1 LFKIGFKLFKRKA
14 QHLDFAKWKGSRW
27 ESLEGEMNGK
37 LILRTKG
44 ITERESHIEQVQVK
58 GILNAHI

>member
-1 LFKIGFKLFKRKA
+1 MGEFRRR
-14 QHLDFAKWKGSRW
+14 DEW
-27 ESLEGEMNGK
+27 EVDS
-37 LILRTKG
+37 LRTKG